1 MCGVWSDM
9 GARLGS
15 RFAGTDHGG
24 RLDEIVF
31 FPSDDG
37 GRRCFR
43 GPCTNDGSLPTCVDG
58 AWGEAEVFISV

>member
-1 MCGVWSDM
+1 M
-9 GARLGS
+9 GARLCS

-37 GRRCFR
+37 GRRRFR
-43 GPCTNDGSLPTCVDG
+43 GPCAVDTNVRGWSV
-58 AWGEAEVFISV
+58 GEAEVFISV